1 MTTRLPGQPRAV
13 KRKPGCAGCGAIN
26 HNVAGCLTEGAARHF
41 ELSGLPG
48 TAARIRRQVAAL
60 AKSREV
66 RRDEIRE
73 RAEARKP

>member
-1 MTTRLPGQPRAV
+1 MRRAT
-13 KRKPGCAGCGAIN
+13 GCAGCGATN